1 MKEPYVKRKAIHVCV
16 VCGEKDERTIAGKIR
31 CAKCEKKRKRNV
43 TKVIKKPEKKK
54 IQPMQELMENVRLA
68 DALGVSYG
76 KFMADKYATSD
87 IFFR

>member
-1 MKEPYVKRKAIHVCV
+1 MKEIYIKRKAKHVCV

-54 IQPMQELMENVRLA
+54 LSL
-68 DALGVSYG
+68 
-76 KFMADKYATSD
+76 
-87 IFFR
+87 

>member
-1 MKEPYVKRKAIHVCV
+1 MKEIYIKRKAKHVCV
-16 VCGEKDERTIAGKIR
+16 VCGEQDERTIAGKIR
-31 CAKCEKKRKRNV
+31 CAKCEEKRKRNV
-43 TKVIKKPEKKK
+43 TKAIKKPEKKK
-54 IQPMQELMENVRLA
+54 TQPMQELMENVRLA

>member
-1 MKEPYVKRKAIHVCV
+1 MKEIYIKRKAKHVCV

-54 IQPMQELMENVRLA
+54 IQPMREVMESVRLG
-68 DALGVSYG
+68 DALGISYG

>member
-1 MKEPYVKRKAIHVCV
+1 M
-16 VCGEKDERTIAGKIR
+16 
-31 CAKCEKKRKRNV
+31 
-43 TKVIKKPEKKK
+43 IKKPEKKK

-87 IFFR
+87 NIFR